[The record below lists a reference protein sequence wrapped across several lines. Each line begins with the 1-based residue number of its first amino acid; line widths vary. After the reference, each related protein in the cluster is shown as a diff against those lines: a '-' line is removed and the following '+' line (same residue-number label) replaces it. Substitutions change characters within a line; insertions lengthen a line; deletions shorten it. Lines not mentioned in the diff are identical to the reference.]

1 MKEKGKTYWRF
12 ADQFG
17 VSETQTGDIFK
28 KKRDILDALENKE
41 VFAGPK
47 ADKYIREE
55 SNRNSYGIIFTTLSV
70 HTKHVLLLMCG

>member
-1 MKEKGKTYWRF
+1 MKEKGKTYRRF

-28 KKRDILDALENKE
+28 RKRDILDALENKE

-47 ADKYIREE
+47 ADKNIRE
-55 SNRNSYGIIFTTLSV
+55 
-70 HTKHVLLLMCG
+70 